1 MLYLSTQKEEFLMNS
16 TVNGSVTYL
25 LLQRLTENAWDDG
38 EQERLYVLSQAVD
51 DLCTDFLNRE
61 QERQQAVG
69 C

>member
-1 MLYLSTQKEEFLMNS
+1 MNS

-38 EQERLYVLSQAVD
+38 EQERLFALSQAVD

-69 C
+69 S